1 MFILDGISYDVGVAA
16 VSREAKLEERYRITT
31 ADGKIHREVQG
42 VYFTYQLTLG
52 NIAKAAYDN
61 LYAKLTEPVAYHSI
75 TVPYGAQDSL
85 TFEALFQ
92 GVSDEII
99 TDVGGEHYWDKL
111 TVSFQARSP
120 QGGDVR

>member
-61 LYAKLTEPVAYHSI
+61 LYAAPGRVLFGAMAKRPRTPGYAKGPVRLG
-75 TVPYGAQDSL
+75 PFG
-85 TFEALFQ
+85 
-92 GVSDEII
+92 
-99 TDVGGEHYWDKL
+99 
-111 TVSFQARSP
+111 
-120 QGGDVR
+120 